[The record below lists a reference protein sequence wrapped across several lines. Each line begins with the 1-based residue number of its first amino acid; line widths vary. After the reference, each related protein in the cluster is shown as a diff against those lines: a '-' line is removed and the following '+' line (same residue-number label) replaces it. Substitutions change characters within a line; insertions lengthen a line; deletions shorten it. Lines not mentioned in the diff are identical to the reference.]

1 MLTRLIIL
9 GCGNSIGV
17 PTIDGIWG
25 KCNRKN
31 TKNIRSR
38 CSAIILKGS
47 NSILIDTS
55 PDIKKQLISN
65 NIKDL
70 TSVIYT
76 HEHID
81 QTGGIFELRPFFWK
95 YNKKMNIYGSI
106 STINSLKKRYDFCFK
121 SGQGY
126 PAIVKANIIKKSFT
140 LGSSNEKIKFKTLQ
154 VKHGNIKNTA
164 YIFENSAYISDCND
178 LSIVNKSVLKGLK
191 FLVIDCLKF
200 IKHPTHF
207 NLDESIYVHNKLN
220 PKATILT
227 NLHHDIDYDYLFK
240 KLPKNIIPA
249 YDGMKLGL

>member
-1 MLTRLIIL
+1 MKAKLIIL
-9 GCGNSIGV
+9 GCGTSIGS
-17 PTIDGIWG
+17 PRIDGFWG
-25 KCNRKN
+25 KSNKN
-31 TKNIRSR
+31 NQKNLRSR
-38 CSAIILKGS
+38 CSAIILKGA

-81 QTGGIFELRPFFWK
+81 QTSGIFELRPFFWK

-164 YIFENSAYISDCND
+164 YIFEKSAYINDCND
-178 LSIVNKSVLKGLK
+178 LSIAKSNELKNLN
-191 FLVIDCLKF
+191 LLIIDCLK
-200 IKHPTHF
+200 IEKHQSHF
-207 NLDESIYVHNKLN
+207 CLKESLYVHDQLK
-220 PKATILT
+220 PRKTILT
-227 NLHHDIDYDYLFK
+227 NLHLNLDYDLLSK
-240 KLPKNIIPA
+240 K
-249 YDGMKLGL
+249 